1 MPTSYGIL
9 RKLETFLMSIV
20 HTGKMLLLSASNC
33 TFKTSH
39 FTRILIFATSGML
52 YCDEN
57 CCLEW
62 TMGQIHRTNN
72 AILDDIVEAHCYF
85 VDIGRTDREQIRSR
99 INNNDCR
106 TFRPRRPLSTAYR
119 TNLSHTAVSL
129 VLYAVDKGLRGRNV
143 LQSLLLILL
152 RICSRSVRLM
162 QYLAKIYICILTHE
176 WHVNWNNLE

>member
-20 HTGKMLLLSASNC
+20 LTGKMLLLSTSNY

-72 AILDDIVEAHCYF
+72 AIL
-85 VDIGRTDREQIRSR
+85 GK
-99 INNNDCR
+99 N
-106 TFRPRRPLSTAYR
+106 
-119 TNLSHTAVSL
+119 
-129 VLYAVDKGLRGRNV
+129 
-143 LQSLLLILL
+143 
-152 RICSRSVRLM
+152 
-162 QYLAKIYICILTHE
+162 IYMYTYT
-176 WHVNWNNLE
+176 